1 MISKILVALDDSA
14 RAPHVAIVAGQLAAR
29 LSAMLI
35 PFRAIPFPQEFPAA
49 GTGGAPDALPGLLLE
64 EARRALLALVAPLGG
79 VQVAPPV
86 VGVGDPARAIIAA
99 SERLD
104 VDLIVIGSHGYHGW
118 DRLLGTTV
126 STVANRATRNVFVI
140 HDAADHVS
148 AGTERA
154 P

>member
-14 RAPHVAIVAGQLAAR
+14 RGSHVAIVAGELAAHHR
-29 LSAMLI
+29 ATLI
-35 PFRAIPFPQEFPAA
+35 PFRVIPFPQDFAAA
-49 GTGGAPDALPGLLLE
+49 GAGGKHDALPEMLLE
-64 EARRALLALVAPLGG
+64 QAKRALEALVAPLVG
-79 VQVAPPV
+79 VNVAAPV
-86 VGVGDPARAIIAA
+86 IGVGDPGRAIIAT

-118 DRLLGTTV
+118 DRVLGTTV

-140 HDAADHVS
+140 HDPADVS
-148 AGTERA
+148 SATTERA